1 MALLNITQRK
11 NQHNQTLVSNG
22 LAMLTNL
29 KSRNKHIPSS
39 KLPEPFRAALQSGVP
54 TVMINGEAHFLNP
67 NYEANQNE
75 MTDKIVDGI
84 LKGDLN
90 PAEYKNNE
98 LIIKRLEEMSGS
110 LKEDAKKPLN
120 REQVVTHYSRK
131 FREKRK
137 S

>member
-1 MALLNITQRK
+1 MEAAAAEKKAEREFRQSLTDKQIASQEKMALLNITQRK

-75 MTDKIVDGI
+75 MTDKIVV
-84 LKGDLN
+84 
-90 PAEYKNNE
+90 E
-98 LIIKRLEEMSGS
+98 
-110 LKEDAKKPLN
+110 
-120 REQVVTHYSRK
+120 VVTFSFFLYLNFK
-131 FREKRK
+131 VNKPPIQ
-137 S
+137 